1 MIFLTSDTHWNHSK
15 GFLYE
20 PRGFKSIQE
29 HDEQIIKNWNSVVS
43 PDDTVYH
50 LGDLGMG
57 TDYEYL
63 AACVK
68 RLNGRIKWIF
78 GNHDGDKKIEYLFR
92 NCRNL
97 DPYGYAEVIKDGKW
111 QFYLS
116 HFPTAVGNYDDEAR
130 HRKFYCLCGHS
141 HTSDK
146 WQDFRTMKSYH
157 VELDAHHNT
166 PVSLESIK
174 QDIREVQ

>member
-1 MIFLTSDTHWNHSK
+1 MIFVTSDSYWNHRK

-20 PRGFKSIQE
+20 PRGFKSIEQ
-29 HDEQIIKNWNSVVS
+29 HDEKIIENWNSVVS

-50 LGDLGMG
+50 LGDLGIG
-57 TDYEYL
+57 TDYEYF
-63 AACVK
+63 ATCVK

-78 GNHDGDKKIEYLFR
+78 GNH
-92 NCRNL
+92 N
-97 DPYGYAEVIKDGKW
+97 
-111 QFYLS
+111 
-116 HFPTAVGNYDDEAR
+116 
-130 HRKFYCLCGHS
+130 KFYCLCGHS

-146 WQDFRTMKSYH
+146 WKDFRTMKSYH